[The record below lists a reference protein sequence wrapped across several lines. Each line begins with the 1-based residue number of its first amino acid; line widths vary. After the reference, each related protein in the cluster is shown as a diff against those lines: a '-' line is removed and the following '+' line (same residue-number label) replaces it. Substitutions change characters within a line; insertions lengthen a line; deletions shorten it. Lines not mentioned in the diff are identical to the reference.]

1 MTRTHIIVFA
11 QGPELEG
18 SPKPWMRL
26 PGTGPASV
34 ARGPGTPIIM
44 RTITQIYRMAD
55 LNSAPRAAL
64 RDDITPISLT
74 VVCAAPLHHLL
85 AAEGDRLIGT
95 HTLTEPGNSTLDGI
109 DRYLRFR
116 FARPSPYA
124 GAHERIVVLLGD
136 VVYSW
141 NCLHALLCSP
151 CPISFVGTSDLSP
164 SRGHLWGVTWETE
177 HHAILL
183 STLEAALAKHP
194 PVAAYRPKQFRQWFF
209 AGQADDRIASG
220 AKDRSV
226 LDYVT
231 AQAVMVDHIYQ
242 FVDDYTQDIDV
253 PTHLE
258 LLEHPGD
265 RHNARW
271 CEWRELGRQ
280 AAVDDEKNG
289 LVW

>member
-1 MTRTHIIVFA
+1 MTRTHIIVLA

-18 SPKPWMRL
+18 SPKAWFRL

-44 RTITQIYRMAD
+44 RTVAQIYRMAD
-55 LNSAPRAAL
+55 LNSAPRVAL
-64 RDDITPISLT
+64 RDDITPISLA

-95 HTLTEPGNSTLDGI
+95 HTLTEPGNSALKGI

-116 FARPSPYA
+116 FGRPSPYA
-124 GAHERIVVLLGD
+124 GDHSPYAGDDERIVVLLGD

-141 NCLHALLCSP
+141 NCLHALLCTQH
-151 CPISFVGTSDLSP
+151 PISFVGTSNLSQSQ

-177 HHAILL
+177 DHAVMM
-183 STLEAALAKHP
+183 SMLEAALAKQP
-194 PVAAYRPKQFRQWFF
+194 PFAAYQPKQFRQWFF
-209 AGQADDRIASG
+209 AGQLDDRIASG
-220 AKDRSV
+220 AQDRPA

-231 AQAVMVDHIYQ
+231 AQTVMVDRIYHP
-242 FVDDYTQDIDV
+242 VDDYTQDIDSLDH
-253 PTHLE
+253 PE
-258 LLEHPGD
+258 LT
-265 RHNARW
+265 
-271 CEWRELGRQ
+271 ELGRQ
-280 AAVDDEKNG
+280 AAADDKKNG